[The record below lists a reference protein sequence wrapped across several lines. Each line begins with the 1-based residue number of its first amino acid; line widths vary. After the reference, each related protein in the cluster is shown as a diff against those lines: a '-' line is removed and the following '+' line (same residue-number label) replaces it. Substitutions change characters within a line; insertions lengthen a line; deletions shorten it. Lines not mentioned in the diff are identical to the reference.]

1 MPRSGSRKANRK
13 PRAKKSRK
21 SRVKKSR
28 VRRKPGVKKS
38 RVRRKPGV
46 KKSRKSRVKKPVGFI
61 DKVRKDGDILA
72 EYKHWYA
79 ILDLKQYYLGRLF
92 LYAKR
97 AGATDMVELNQD
109 EIDELWDIL
118 KFLKYTVYPNTWK
131 PDIINYAFLGNDVQH
146 CHLHVIPRY
155 KSDRQIKINGE
166 LFQDENF
173 GHNYSNPNTKAT
185 RKRKSATQAKIRS
198 KLKKAFKKRK
208 SIRRKSASY

>member
-1 MPRSGSRKANRK
+1 VRKKSRAKKSRKA
-13 PRAKKSRK
+13 RAKKSRK
-21 SRVKKSR
+21 S
-28 VRRKPGVKKS
+28 G
-38 RVRRKPGV
+38 
-46 KKSRKSRVKKPVGFI
+46 VKKPVGFI

-97 AGATDMVELNQD
+97 AGATDMVELNQA

-118 KFLKYTVYPNTWK
+118 NFLKYTVYPNTWK

-166 LFQDENF
+166 IFQDENF

-185 RKRKSATQAKIRS
+185 RKRKSSTQAKIRS
-198 KLKKAFKKRK
+198 KLKKTFKKRK
-208 SIRRKSASY
+208 SVRRKSERYKFSVAKGDDIKKLKIYAKKT

>member
-1 MPRSGSRKANRK
+1 MPRSKSRKTNRK

-21 SRVKKSR
+21 SKVKKSR
-28 VRRKPGVKKS
+28 VRRKS
-38 RVRRKPGV
+38 RV
-46 KKSRKSRVKKPVGFI
+46 KKSRKIGVKKPVGFI

-97 AGATDMVELNQD
+97 AGATDMVELNQA

-166 LFQDENF
+166 IFQDENF
-173 GHNYSNPNTKAT
+173 GHNYSNPNTKST
-185 RKRKSATQAKIRS
+185 RKRKSSTQAKIRS

-208 SIRRKSASY
+208 SVRRKRASYR